1 MHYDT
6 SCDIIVALGSGVIND
21 IGKIISK
28 MTGNPYIIVATAPA
42 HMSKSGLGDM
52 LAKYVSICE
61 WRISNLINGEYYC
74 EKVADCVRL
83 ALKKCVDN
91 AYVGEWNRRDTP

>member
-1 MHYDT
+1 
-6 SCDIIVALGSGVIND
+6 
-21 IGKIISK
+21 
-28 MTGNPYIIVATAPA
+28 
-42 HMSKSGLGDM
+42 MSKSGLGDM

-91 AYVGEWNRRDTP
+91 ADVGE